1 MKLTDEQ
8 RQQVDRSGG
17 QNLLAALELA
27 EQGWHVFPLRPGSK
41 APLISKAQG
50 GRGCLDG
57 TTDPDQIIEWWTQV
71 PNAGIGANLG
81 PDRVAFDIDIQ
92 HGGRHLD
99 AFPTTRTH
107 LSGRGNGN
115 KHLIYRYEPGSKTS
129 QLKSKTAALG
139 RGMDVKITTGGYIV
153 MPPTRHESTGQPYT
167 VSPINDGVEHTLT
180 DSELDAIL
188 TEAGQTATPK
198 TSVTPTT
205 DKSSLSALLSDPP
218 AEGGRNDWLTKVA
231 GHYAK
236 KYRDDKDSYT
246 VGLNIAN
253 DLLDDPLPGEEVAK
267 TAESVWTLEHQNHPE
282 REARLENGYL
292 VADNATLYCQTIVR
306 QGEEQMP
313 ALGHFADFDI
323 RAIGV
328 AIDNQDRRTYWVRVI
343 TPEKHIETALNGET
357 FGDDRAVKKWLAARG
372 LSIDPPI
379 NAMPRTAIGVRLLR
393 YLNSQN
399 PIKVQI
405 TDHLGWDSNLQAFVT
420 HDGLVTSEGHTP
432 KETAGV
438 VASPILVERDVAPF
452 HYGFEHGPAK
462 AEAVLNEILTFQED
476 ITASVFGAWWAA
488 CWLKPQI
495 QTRTSLFPFFGVEAV
510 SESGKTNGFFD
521 LMVQL
526 NGNTRGEIAPTKP
539 VLRDYASANKS
550 GIVWADDL
558 DSLEPYGELLR
569 AATSNGVWS
578 KMDIDRNS
586 VKNIQMVA
594 PLFLT
599 GETLG
604 MDTQKA
610 LMDRSVILNPTSPKG
625 RKSVRGDWAQWED
638 VLDLMTAFPKDKG
651 GLTVLSG
658 WYLMK
663 ALDYSGEVMEAL
675 KRAKTKGQGRHGDKL
690 AILRAGA
697 HLLELLTGQENP
709 GEGTHTVNVEQWIAT
724 QDLQGWLD
732 RDNTLTT
739 QLIPWALRSFGYPEN
754 ASTTDHGRFEGI
766 DTPAFIRNQDDQK
779 EIWVSIPLL
788 AQAWAR
794 DRNHRID
801 TRTQSET
808 ALKQQA
814 DSLKTEGG
822 KTYHILGSDHKGWY
836 RKIPTDYVQAILDR
850 ATGTQVREGK
860 DQVRHISL
868 LEEPRHDG
876 QKDPGK
882 EVRHS

>member
-1 MKLTDEQ
+1 MKLTDTQ
-8 RQQVDRSGG
+8 RDLVDKSGG

-27 EQGWHVFPLRPGSK
+27 EDGWNVFPLRPGSK
-41 APLISKAQG
+41 VPLISKQQG

-81 PDRVAFDIDIQ
+81 DDRVAFDIDIQ
-92 HGGRHLD
+92 NGGRHLD
-99 AFPTTRTH
+99 SFPTTRTH

-115 KHLIYRYEPGSKTS
+115 KHLIYRYAPGSRVS
-129 QLKSKTAALG
+129 QLKPKTAALG
-139 RGMDVKITTGGYIV
+139 RGMDIKIGRGGYIV

-167 VSPINDGVEHTLT
+167 ISPINDGIEHTLT
-180 DSELDAIL
+180 DLELEAIERA
-188 TEAGQTATPK
+188 TNQKVPAKTGVATQTDR
-198 TSVTPTT
+198 TSLA
-205 DKSSLSALLSDPP
+205 SLLSDPP
-218 AEGGRNDWLTKVA
+218 AEGGRNDWLTKIA

-236 KYRDDKDSYT
+236 KYRSDKDSYL

-253 DLLDDPLPGEEVAK
+253 DLLDDPLPIDEVAK
-267 TAESVWTLEHQNHPE
+267 TAESVWVMEHTNHPE
-282 REARLENGYL
+282 REAVLENGYL
-292 VADNATLYCQTIVR
+292 VADHATLLCQTLVR
-306 QGEEQMP
+306 QGDQQMP

-323 RAIGV
+323 QAVGV
-328 AIDNQDRRTYWVRVI
+328 AIDNQDRRTYWVKII
-343 TPEKHIETALNGET
+343 TPTKVIETALAGEI
-357 FGDDRAVKKWLAARG
+357 FGDDRAVRRWLASRG

-393 YLNSQN
+393 YLNYQN

-405 TDHLGWDSNLQAFVT
+405 TEQLGWDEHLRAFIT
-420 HDGLVTSEGHTP
+420 HDGYITAEGQTP
-432 KETAGV
+432 KEQAGV
-438 VASPILVERDVAPF
+438 VASPVLKERDIAPF
-452 HYGFEHGPAK
+452 NYGFEHSWERAQN
-462 AEAVLNEILTFQED
+462 VLNEVLTFQD
-476 ITASVFGAWWAA
+476 DTIASVFGAWWAA
-488 CWLKPQI
+488 CLLKPQI

-526 NGNTRGEIAPTKP
+526 NGNTRGEIAPTRP

-586 VKNIQMVA
+586 VRNVQMVA

-610 LMDRSVILNPTSPKG
+610 LMDRSIVINPPSPKG
-625 RKSVRGDWAQWED
+625 RKSARGDWAQWED
-638 VLDLMTAFPKDKG
+638 VLDLLAQFPKEDG

-658 WYLMK
+658 WYVQK
-663 ALDYSGEVMEAL
+663 ALQHTGEVMEKL
-675 KRAKTKGQGRHGDKL
+675 KEAKTKGQGRHGDKL

-697 HLLELLTGQENP
+697 HLLEVLTGQGKA
-709 GEGTHTVNVEQWIAT
+709 GEHTSRVETWIEA
-724 QDLQGWLD
+724 QKLHGWLD

-739 QLIPWALRSFGYPEN
+739 QLIPWAIRTFGYPETPTVTEN
-754 ASTTDHGRFEGI
+754 GRFQGI
-766 DTPAFIRNQDDQK
+766 DTPAFTRNNADQK

-794 DRNHRID
+794 DHNHRID

-814 DSLKTEGG
+814 DALKTEGG
-822 KTYHILGSDHKGWY
+822 KTYHINGSDHKGWY
-836 RKIPTDYVQAILDR
+836 RKIPQDYVQPILDR
-850 ATGTQVREGK
+850 AQGTQVRESK
-860 DQVRHISL
+860 DQVRTL
-868 LEEPRHDG
+868 DLPENPETTG
-876 QKDPGK
+876 Q
-882 EVRHS
+882 ETQVRT

>member
-8 RQQVDRSGG
+8 RQHVDRSGG

-41 APLISKAQG
+41 VPLISKAQG

-57 TTDPDQIIEWWTQV
+57 TTDPDQIIDWWSQV

-115 KHLIYRYEPGSKTS
+115 KHLIYRYQPGSKAS

-139 RGMDVKITTGGYIV
+139 RGMDIKITTGGYIV

-167 VSPINDGVEHTLT
+167 LSPINDGVEHDLT

-188 TEAGQTATPK
+188 AEANQSATPTK
-198 TSVTPTT
+198 SVTPTT
-205 DKSSLSALLSDPP
+205 DKSSLSALLADPP

-236 KYRDDKDSYT
+236 KYRDDRDSYT

-253 DLLDDPLPGEEVAK
+253 DLLDNPLPDDEVAK

-292 VADNATLYCQTIVR
+292 VADDATLYCQTIVR
-306 QGEEQMP
+306 QGEQQMP

-328 AIDNQDRRTYWVRVI
+328 AIDNQDRRTYWVRII
-343 TPEKHIETALNGET
+343 TNEKHIETALSGEV
-357 FGDDRAVKKWLAARG
+357 FGDDRAVKRWLASRG

-379 NAMPRTAIGVRLLR
+379 NAMPRTSIGTRLLR

-405 TDHLGWDSNLQAFVT
+405 TDHLGWDSNLQAFIT
-420 HDGLVTSEGHTP
+420 HDGLITSEGHTP
-432 KETAGV
+432 KEQAGV
-438 VASPILVERDVAPF
+438 VASPILKERDVAPF
-452 HYGFEHGPAK
+452 HYGFEHTPAK
-462 AEAVLNEILTFQED
+462 AEAVLNEVLSFQED

-625 RKSVRGDWAQWED
+625 RKSARGDWAQWED

-836 RKIPTDYVQAILDR
+836 RKMPSDYVQAILDR
-850 ATGTQVREGK
+850 AQGTQVRESK

-868 LEEPRHDG
+868 LEEPRNDG

-882 EVRHS
+882 EVRH

>member
-8 RQQVDRSGG
+8 QQQVDQSGSL
-17 QNLLAALELA
+17 NLVPALELA
-27 EQGWHVFPLRPGSK
+27 EQGWNVFPLRPGSK
-41 APLISKAQG
+41 VPLISKAQG
-50 GRGCLDG
+50 GHGCLDG
-57 TTDPDQIIEWWTQV
+57 TTNPDQIIEWWTKV

-81 PDRVAFDIDIQ
+81 EDRVAFDIDIQ
-92 HGGRHLD
+92 NGGRHLD

-115 KHLIYRYEPGSKTS
+115 KHLIYRFHPGSRVS
-129 QLKSKTAALG
+129 QLKPKTAALG
-139 RGMDVKITTGGYIV
+139 RGLDIKITTGGYIV

-167 VSPINDGVEHTLT
+167 VSPINDGIEHVLT
-180 DSELDAIL
+180 DQELDAIIR
-188 TEAGQTATPK
+188 EANHSPEK
-198 TSVTPTT
+198 TTVERKTG
-205 DKSSLSALLSDPP
+205 DLSQLLSNPP
-218 AEGGRNDWLTKVA
+218 REGSRNDWLTQIA

-236 KYRDDKDSYT
+236 KYRTDKDAYQQG
-246 VGLNIAN
+246 VKIAN
-253 DLLDDPLPGEEVAK
+253 DMLERPLEPDEVTK
-267 TAESVWTLEHQNHPE
+267 TADSIWESEHRNHPE

-292 VADNATLYCQTIVR
+292 VADGPSLYCQTIIR
-306 QGEEQMP
+306 QGDQQIP
-313 ALGHFADFDI
+313 ALGHFADFDLQ
-323 RAIGV
+323 AVGV

-343 TPEKHIETALNGET
+343 TPEKTIETTLPGET
-357 FGDDRAVKKWLAARG
+357 FGDDRAIRRWLAARG
-372 LSIDPPI
+372 LSVDPPI
-379 NAMPRTAIGVRLLR
+379 NAVPRTAIGVRLLR
-393 YLNSQN
+393 YLNQQN

-405 TDHLGWDSNLQAFVT
+405 TDHLGWDNNLQAFVT
-420 HDGLVTSEGHTP
+420 HDGLITAEGPIP
-432 KETAGV
+432 KEQAGV
-438 VASPILVERDVAPF
+438 VATPALIERDVAPF
-452 HYGFEHGPAK
+452 HYGFEHTPAK
-462 AEAVLNEILTFQED
+462 AQAILQEVLSFQED
-476 ITASVFGAWWAA
+476 AIASVFGAWWAA

-558 DSLEPYGELLR
+558 DTLEPYGELLR

-586 VKNIQMVA
+586 IKNVQMVA
-594 PLFLT
+594 PLFIT

-610 LMDRSVILNPTSPKG
+610 LMDRSIIVNPPSPKG
-625 RKSVRGDWAQWED
+625 RKSTRGDWAQWED
-638 VLDLMTAFPKDKG
+638 VLDLMGSFPKDKG

-663 ALDYSGEVMEAL
+663 ALDYTGEVMEAL

-690 AILRAGA
+690 AVLRAGA
-697 HLLELLTGQENP
+697 HLLELLVGQENP
-709 GEGTHTVNVEQWIAT
+709 GEGTHSANVEQWIT
-724 QDLQGWLD
+724 NQQLQGWLD

-739 QLIPWALRSFGYPEN
+739 QLIPWAIRTFGYPEN
-754 ASTTDHGRFEGI
+754 ASTTDSGRFQGI
-766 DTPAFIRNQDDQK
+766 DTPAFTKNQTDQT

-794 DRNHRID
+794 DHNHRID
-801 TRTQSET
+801 NRTQSET

-814 DSLKTEGG
+814 DSLRTDGG
-822 KTYHILGSDHKGWY
+822 KTFHILGSDHKGWY
-836 RKIPTDYVQAILDR
+836 RKIPQDYVQPILDR
-850 ATGTQVREGK
+850 AQGTQVREGK
-860 DQVRHISL
+860 DQVRILPSL
-868 LEEPRHDG
+868 EKPETTPQED
-876 QKDPGK
+876 Q
-882 EVRHS
+882 VRG

>member
-1 MKLTDEQ
+1 MDIK
-8 RQQVDRSGG
+8 
-17 QNLLAALELA
+17 
-27 EQGWHVFPLRPGSK
+27 
-41 APLISKAQG
+41 
-50 GRGCLDG
+50 
-57 TTDPDQIIEWWTQV
+57 
-71 PNAGIGANLG
+71 IG
-81 PDRVAFDIDIQ
+81 
-92 HGGRHLD
+92 
-99 AFPTTRTH
+99 
-107 LSGRGNGN
+107 
-115 KHLIYRYEPGSKTS
+115 
-129 QLKSKTAALG
+129 
-139 RGMDVKITTGGYIV
+139 TGGYIV

-167 VSPINDGVEHTLT
+167 VSPINNGEEHLLT

-188 TEAGQTATPK
+188 TEANQQSATPK

-205 DKSSLSALLSDPP
+205 DKSTLAALLSDPP

-236 KYRDDKDSYT
+236 KYRADKALYDNG
-246 VGLNIAN
+246 VNIAN
-253 DLLDDPLPGEEVAK
+253 DMLDDPLPNDEVAK
-267 TAESVWTLEHQNHPE
+267 TADSVWTLEQTNHPE
-282 REARLENGYL
+282 RSAVLENGYL
-292 VADNATLYCQTIVR
+292 VSDGPTLMCQTIVR
-306 QGEEQMP
+306 QGDQQMP

-323 RAIGV
+323 QAIGV
-328 AIDNQDRRTYWVRVI
+328 AIDNQDRRTYWVRII
-343 TPEKHIETALNGET
+343 TWEKHIETAISAET
-357 FGDDRAVKKWLAARG
+357 FGDDRAVKRWLASRG

-379 NAMPRTAIGVRLLR
+379 NAMPRTAIGTRLLR

-405 TDHLGWDSNLQAFVT
+405 TDHLGWDLNLQAFVT
-420 HDGLVTSEGHTP
+420 HDGLITSEGHTP
-432 KETAGV
+432 KEQAGV
-438 VASPILVERDVAPF
+438 VASPVLVERDVAPF

-462 AEAVLNEILTFQED
+462 AEAVLNEVLTFQED
-476 ITASVFGAWWAA
+476 ITSSVFGAWWAA

-510 SESGKTNGFFD
+510 SESGKTNGIFD

-610 LMDRSVILNPTSPKG
+610 LMDRSIILNPISPKG
-625 RKSVRGDWAQWED
+625 RKSARGDWAQWED
-638 VLDLMTAFPKDKG
+638 ILDLMTNFPKDKG

-697 HLLELLTGQENP
+697 HLLEILTGQENP

-724 QDLQGWLD
+724 QELQGWLD

-739 QLIPWALRSFGYPEN
+739 QLVPWALRSFGYPEH

-766 DTPAFIRNQDDQK
+766 DTPAFSKNNEDET

-822 KTYHILGSDHKGWY
+822 KTFHILGGNHKGWY
-836 RKIPTDYVQAILDR
+836 RKIPKEYVQAILDR
-850 ATGTQVREGK
+850 AQGTQVRPGK
-860 DQVRHISL
+860 DQVRGISL
-868 LEEPRHDG
+868 LEEPRNDA
-876 QKDPGK
+876 QKAPGK
-882 EVRHS
+882 EVRH

>member
-188 TEAGQTATPK
+188 TEAGQSATPK

-253 DLLDDPLPGEEVAK
+253 DLLDDPLPSEEVAK

-343 TPEKHIETALNGET
+343 TPEKHIETALNGEI

-663 ALDYSGEVMEAL
+663 ALDYTGEVMEAL

-697 HLLELLTGQENP
+697 HLLEILTGQEKP
-709 GEGTHTVNVEQWIAT
+709 GEGTHTTNVEQWIAT
-724 QDLQGWLD
+724 QELQGWLD

-860 DQVRHISL
+860 DQVRHIPL

>member
-1 MKLTDEQ
+1 MKLTDTQ
-8 RQQVDRSGG
+8 REQVDKSGG
-17 QNLLAALELA
+17 QNLLAALALA
-27 EQGWHVFPLRPGSK
+27 EDGWNVFPLRPGSK
-41 APLISKAQG
+41 APLISKQQG

-57 TTDPDQIIEWWTQV
+57 TTNPDQIIEWWTQV

-81 PDRVAFDIDIQ
+81 DDRVAFDIDIQ
-92 HGGRHLD
+92 NGGRHLD
-99 AFPTTRTH
+99 SFPTTRTH

-115 KHLIYRYEPGSKTS
+115 KHLIYRYQPGSRVS
-129 QLKSKTAALG
+129 QLKPKTAALG
-139 RGMDVKITTGGYIV
+139 RGMDIKIGRGGYIV

-167 VSPINDGVEHTLT
+167 ISPINDQLEHHLT
-180 DSELDAIL
+180 DLELAAIEQE
-188 TEAGQTATPK
+188 TNQTAPAQNNAVA
-198 TSVTPTT
+198 ST
-205 DKSSLSALLSDPP
+205 DRSSLASLLSDPP
-218 AEGGRNDWLTKVA
+218 AEGGRNDWLTKIA

-236 KYRDDKDSYT
+236 KYRGDKDSYQ

-253 DLLDDPLPGEEVAK
+253 DLLDDPLPTDEVAK
-267 TAESVWTLEHQNHPE
+267 TAESVWQMEQTNHPE
-282 REARLENGYL
+282 REAVLENGYL
-292 VADNATLYCQTIVR
+292 VSDQNNLLCQTLVR
-306 QGEEQMP
+306 QGDQQMP

-323 RAIGV
+323 KAVGV
-328 AIDNQDRRTYWVRVI
+328 AIDNQDRRTYWVKI
-343 TPEKHIETALNGET
+343 LTPGKTIETALAGEI
-357 FGDDRAVKKWLAARG
+357 FGDDRAVRRWLASRG

-393 YLNSQN
+393 YLNYQN

-405 TDHLGWDSNLQAFVT
+405 TDQLGWDEHLRAFIT
-420 HDGLVTSEGHTP
+420 HDGYIKADGVTP
-432 KETAGV
+432 KEQAGV
-438 VASPILVERDVAPF
+438 VASPVLKERDIAPF
-452 HYGFEHGPAK
+452 SYGFEHTWERAQD
-462 AEAVLNEILTFQED
+462 VLQEVLRYQD
-476 ITASVFGAWWAA
+476 DTIASVFGAWWAA
-488 CWLKPQI
+488 CLLKPQI

-558 DSLEPYGELLR
+558 DTLEPYGELLR

-586 VKNIQMVA
+586 VRNVQMVA

-610 LMDRSVILNPTSPKG
+610 LMDRSIIINPPSPKG
-625 RKSVRGDWAQWED
+625 RKSHRGDWAQWED
-638 VLDLMTAFPKDKG
+638 VLDLLAQFPKEDG

-658 WYLMK
+658 WYIQK
-663 ALDYSGEVMEAL
+663 ALQHTGQVMEKL
-675 KRAKTKGQGRHGDKL
+675 KEAKTKGQGRHGDKL

-697 HLLELLTGQENP
+697 YLLEVLTGQEEA
-709 GEGTHTVNVEQWIAT
+709 GEHTARVESWIEA
-724 QDLQGWLD
+724 QKLNGWLD
-732 RDNTLTT
+732 KDNTLTT
-739 QLIPWALRSFGYPEN
+739 QLIPWAIRTFGYPE
-754 ASTTDHGRFEGI
+754 TPTVTDNGRFQGV
-766 DTPAFIRNQDDQK
+766 DTPAFTRNVGDHQ

-801 TRTQSET
+801 SRTQSET

-822 KTYHILGSDHKGWY
+822 KTYHINGSDHKGWY
-836 RKIPTDYVQAILDR
+836 RKIPQDYVQPILDR
-850 ATGTQVREGK
+850 AQGTQVRQGK
-860 DQVRHISL
+860 DQVRTL
-868 LEEPRHDG
+868 DLPENPETTG
-876 QKDPGK
+876 Q
-882 EVRHS
+882 EAQVRR

>member
-8 RQQVDRSGG
+8 REHVDRSGG

-99 AFPTTRTH
+99 SFPTTRTH

-129 QLKSKTAALG
+129 QLKPKTAALG
-139 RGMDVKITTGGYIV
+139 RGMDIKITTGGYIV

-167 VSPINDGVEHTLT
+167 VSPINDGVEHLLT

-188 TEAGQTATPK
+188 REANQSTTPN

-205 DKSSLSALLSDPP
+205 DRTSLAQLLADPP

-236 KYRDDKDSYT
+236 KYRDNFDDYMFACT
-246 VGLNIAN
+246 LAN
-253 DLLDDPLPGEEVAK
+253 DLLDDPLPEAELQK
-267 TAESVWTLEHQNHPE
+267 TTHSVFDMEKRNHPE
-282 REARLENGYL
+282 REATLDNGYL
-292 VADNATLYCQTIVR
+292 VADGPVIYCQTIVR
-306 QGEEQMP
+306 QGDQQMP

-323 RAIGV
+323 QAIGV
-328 AIDNQDRRTYWVRVI
+328 AIDNQDRRTYWVRII
-343 TPEKHIETALNGET
+343 TREKHIETALNGEI

-393 YLNSQN
+393 YLNAQN

-405 TDHLGWDSNLQAFVT
+405 TDHLGWDNNLHAFVT
-420 HDGLVTSEGHTP
+420 HDGLITTEGLTP
-432 KETAGV
+432 KEQAGV
-438 VASPILVERDVAPF
+438 VASPVLVERDVAPF

-462 AEAVLNEILTFQED
+462 AEAVLNEVLSFQED

-610 LMDRSVILNPTSPKG
+610 LMDRSIILNPPSPKG
-625 RKSVRGDWAQWED
+625 RKSARGDWAQWED
-638 VLDLMTAFPKDKG
+638 ILDLMTNFPKDKG

-663 ALDYSGEVMEAL
+663 SLDYTGEVMEAL
-675 KRAKTKGQGRHGDKL
+675 KQAKTKGQGRHGDKL

-697 HLLELLTGQENP
+697 HLLEILTGQENP
-709 GEGTHTVNVEQWIAT
+709 GEGTHTANVEQWIAT
-724 QDLQGWLD
+724 QELQGWLD

-739 QLIPWALRSFGYPEN
+739 QLIPWALRSYGYPEN

-822 KTYHILGSDHKGWY
+822 KTFHILGSDHKGWY
-836 RKIPTDYVQAILDR
+836 RKIPTDYVQPILDR
-850 ATGTQVREGK
+850 ATGTQVRQGK
-860 DQVRHISL
+860 DQVRDISL
-868 LEEPRHDG
+868 LEEPRNDG